1 MLAKAFSHPPF
12 TFICSPRFPS
22 LMNTEI
28 IPVSSG
34 STYRSSAINSR
45 TNSTFYASNSNS
57 RDTVKWKGPRRRI
70 TSFQI
75 VFQVEISERRRFF
88 SIGPSLNR
96 LTWKFPNLCAFR
108 FRASSN
114 HSRCR
119 AFKKISQRKP
129 IRTTRVLRNAR
140 VNYAVQHVINDRSY
154 RSPERRR
161 TLTNSRSRCP
171 RKLISFRT
179 SERQEQQIL
188 RGMRRPVPFR
198 RSLEMTWRGRTS
210 LFSPL
215 LCPTLERVPGFDEMV
230 AGVIEISCSS
240 PGRYDGVH
248 DGPRTV
254 HHPSSSTVPFAS
266 VILST
271 DIRTRSHVTFVE
283 RERAAAVR

>member
-1 MLAKAFSHPPF
+1 M
-12 TFICSPRFPS
+12 
-22 LMNTEI
+22 
-28 IPVSSG
+28 
-34 STYRSSAINSR
+34 
-45 TNSTFYASNSNS
+45 
-57 RDTVKWKGPRRRI
+57 
-70 TSFQI
+70 
-75 VFQVEISERRRFF
+75 FQVEISERRRFF
-88 SIGPSLNR
+88 SIVDRTIAEPINVEISESLR
-96 LTWKFPNLCAFR
+96 FPIPR
-108 FRASSN
+108 FFESFTLSRFQKNFSKKTDSNDAS
-114 HSRCR
+114 
-119 AFKKISQRKP
+119 FKK
-129 IRTTRVLRNAR
+129 RN
-140 VNYAVQHVINDRSY
+140 YVQHVINDRSY

-271 DIRTRSHVTFVE
+271 DIRTTCHVRGTRTSGSSQVGADLPSDYKPIISSQILRRGASKPSLLKGSNDSIPCLLTEDIGGNRVAPRFF
-283 RERAAAVR
+283 ATIHVRVFPSLFS

>member
-1 MLAKAFSHPPF
+1 M
-12 TFICSPRFPS
+12 
-22 LMNTEI
+22 E
-28 IPVSSG
+28 
-34 STYRSSAINSR
+34 RSERS
-45 TNSTFYASNSNS
+45 
-57 RDTVKWKGPRRRI
+57 RRRI
-70 TSFQI
+70 TKLCSKLKYRK
-75 VFQVEISERRRFF
+75 EEDFF
-88 SIGPSLNR
+88 RSLIGPSLNR

-119 AFKKISQRKP
+119 AFKKISQRKS

-283 RERAAAVR
+283 REQAAAVR

>member
-1 MLAKAFSHPPF
+1 
-12 TFICSPRFPS
+12 
-22 LMNTEI
+22 MNTEI

-57 RDTVKWKGPRRRI
+57 RDTVKWKDPRDREEGSRV
-70 TSFQI
+70 SKLCSKLKYRK
-75 VFQVEISERRRFF
+75 EEDFF
-88 SIGPSLNR
+88 RSLIGPSLNR

-114 HSRCR
+114 RSRCR